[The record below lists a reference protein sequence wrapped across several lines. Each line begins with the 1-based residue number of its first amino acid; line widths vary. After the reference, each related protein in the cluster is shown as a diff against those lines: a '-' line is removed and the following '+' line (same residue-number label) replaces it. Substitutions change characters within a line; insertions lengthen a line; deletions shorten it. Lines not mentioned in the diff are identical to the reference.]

1 VKHRPAA
8 ILAVFLLLLAPA
20 GCDWKSADSSLP
32 VTRMKI
38 GPETF
43 NLEIATSQRDQE
55 LGLMHRDGM
64 ASDHG
69 MIFPFPDEQV
79 RSFWNHDVRF
89 NLDLIFLDA
98 GGAVVSI
105 KTLEAY
111 NEKAVSSDVIAKYA
125 IELNAGTAKRIHL
138 SVGDRL
144 EVPKEARNPP
154 GQ

>member
-1 VKHRPAA
+1 VKRRAAA
-8 ILAVFLLLLAPA
+8 ILAVFLLLLGPA
-20 GCDWKSADSSLP
+20 GCDWKSSDSSLP

-38 GPETF
+38 GPENF
-43 NLEIATSQRDQE
+43 NLEIATSEHDQE

-64 ASDHG
+64 DSDHG
-69 MIFPFPDEQV
+69 MIFPFSDEQV

-105 KTLEAY
+105 KSLEAY
-111 NEKAVSSDVIAKYA
+111 NEKPVSSDVIAKYA
-125 IELNAGTAKRIHL
+125 IELNAGTVKRIHL

-144 EVPKEARNPP
+144 EVPKEAL
-154 GQ
+154 GQPRS